1 MKRIVILTSIVVLAC
16 GSAWSQINE
25 KDTVI
30 TTVTAQQAS
39 IHLSANIFPDYIQ
52 LVWSKGPHDLTGYFE
67 LYRSA
72 DGIAYNMV
80 KQFHPETFGNT
91 GDHFIY
97 KDESP
102 LRGKNYYRLVA
113 YNRSTQEKKS
123 VELTAVYKN
132 QPRKLEPSIVS
143 KGRELNILNYDGE
156 ELQLM
161 VYSSGGTPLFQKL
174 VNSSVVYLGTSTL
187 SGGIYIYQLLDRR
200 KYVVNSG
207 KFIIH

>member
-1 MKRIVILTSIVVLAC
+1 
-16 GSAWSQINE
+16 
-25 KDTVI
+25 
-30 TTVTAQQAS
+30 
-39 IHLSANIFPDYIQ
+39 
-52 LVWSKGPHDLTGYFE
+52 
-67 LYRSA
+67 
-72 DGIAYNMV
+72 MV

-91 GDHFIY
+91 ADHFIY

>member
-1 MKRIVILTSIVVLAC
+1 MNLHS
-16 GSAWSQINE
+16 G
-25 KDTVI
+25 
-30 TTVTAQQAS
+30 
-39 IHLSANIFPDYIQ
+39 
-52 LVWSKGPHDLTGYFE
+52 
-67 LYRSA
+67 
-72 DGIAYNMV
+72 
-80 KQFHPETFGNT
+80 
-91 GDHFIY
+91 
-97 KDESP
+97 
-102 LRGKNYYRLVA
+102 GKNYYRLVA